1 MGLSGVPYAKT
12 IKKRCLY
19 SNYRLIHSAITNGL
33 DYYKSTNYA
42 LYNIQMTHLNKF
54 ISVFRFLPATLRF
67 ALCFGRNEDLFC
79 QEALRLSFRR
89 RYMPERHCRL
99 RNPEAL
105 DELKL

>member
-67 ALCFGRNEDLFC
+67 ALCFGRNDDLFC
-79 QEALRLSFRR
+79 QEAGGGQIADAKRPLS
-89 RYMPERHCRL
+89 
-99 RNPEAL
+99 AL
-105 DELKL
+105 PLQNKP